1 MKLKY
6 CILSLLFF
14 YLNISSI
21 QAVIPQMEVSPD
33 ERGVSSLVFQGAGN
47 VRNYVDHGKYL
58 GDLSLTYEV
67 RGKSYAVS
75 LADITPL
82 VLSNTPDKIQIF
94 WQLPSDVRLYQTF
107 TIKGEEVD
115 WEIDFFNRSHHPV
128 KVTDMWFALPVGAL
142 DESIQAHQNLN
153 RHFSLNGNAS
163 FFYWTPL
170 TGQGDILLMTMHKG
184 TAIEY
189 ATQDGKYYLH
199 SMNAVDR
206 TNDSWRLPST
216 SKNVQ
221 PYEHYMTGFNFT
233 LTGNHE
239 EVKTKIYDKHG
250 VVVKVAPGMVVT
262 PEFEVYCALQS
273 KLPVAELVAEYPE
286 EIQITSLGQKEGD
299 KYIYKF
305 RFSRLG
311 ENLITVHYGDDLIC
325 FLDFFVTEPLE
336 TLIKKR
342 ARFIV
347 DKQQHRDSSKWYNG
361 LYSLWDMEK
370 SELLS
375 PDHLGDLREEFM
387 VGGSDDPSNSKP
399 VYVSEKNV
407 IYPNKEEIAS
417 LEYYEENFVWGKLQ
431 RTDEEYPY
439 PYGIYGSENWYQNRS
454 GKYGGYEDGGSGKGR
469 MWRTFDYTTHFAI
482 YYNLYRIAE
491 DNPEM
496 VSYLDAD
503 GYLERAYRTAMAYFE
518 VPYNILMGKQWAF
531 HGWTDWA
538 YKQGNFHERYL
549 LDIINAL
556 QQKGRLKDAA
566 KLRREWEKKVTYM
579 VYEDPWP
586 FGSEMFVDRTAFE
599 SSYYVAEYAKLNP
612 IKPEEQF
619 WYDKNRKKWYSYTS
633 FDTSMIDR
641 FMQNQLDGNLA
652 LRGLFEP
659 GYANL
664 GTAWSGQYVNLD
676 YMTQMGGVALL
687 DYAYRFS
694 DRSDRYIN
702 YGYNSL
708 LASWALMNTGTKK
721 TDFGYWYRGEQN
733 DGAVGWAFSPYQ
745 NSRTYMNYI
754 KVGRAPWRFDGE
766 IDHGLTGGIHGS
778 GVYLLDDPDFGL
790 IGYGGNVRMD
800 KDGTVS
806 IIPFDGVRRQVRIMT
821 PVRFSVELM
830 QDGFRKDYPITLIGT
845 EELSFC
851 IENRSD
857 KPHNTTIRA
866 EGMPEGK
873 YTVMTDHKMITTF
886 NIEAGNAHHPYYIEV
901 PVTDKHT
908 QVKLLKT
915 N

>member
-250 VVVKVAPGMVVT
+250 VVVKVASGMVVT

-830 QDGFRKDYPITLIGT
+830 QDGFRKDYPITLRGT

>member
-67 RGKSYAVS
+67 RGKSYTVS

-82 VLSNTPDKIQIF
+82 ILSNTPDKIQIF
-94 WQLPSDVRLYQTF
+94 WQLPSDVRLYQIF

-216 SKNVQ
+216 SKTVQ

-633 FDTSMIDR
+633 FDISMIDR

-694 DRSDRYIN
+694 DRPDRYIN

-830 QDGFRKDYPITLIGT
+830 QDGFRKDYPITLRGT

-851 IENRSD
+851 MENRSD

>member
-347 DKQQHRDSSKWYNG
+347 DKQQHRDSYKWYNG

-830 QDGFRKDYPITLIGT
+830 QDGFRKDYPITLRGT

>member
-67 RGKSYAVS
+67 RGKSYTVS

-82 VLSNTPDKIQIF
+82 ILSNTSDKIQIF

-170 TGQGDILLMTMHKG
+170 TGQGDVLLMTMHKG

-273 KLPVAELVAEYPE
+273 KLPVVELVAEYPE

-491 DNPEM
+491 DNTEM

-694 DRSDRYIN
+694 DRPDRYIN

-830 QDGFRKDYPITLIGT
+830 QDGFRKDYPITLRGT

>member
-454 GKYGGYEDGGSGKGR
+454 GKYGGYEDGCSGKGR

-496 VSYLDAD
+496 VFYLDAD

-694 DRSDRYIN
+694 DRPDRYIN

-830 QDGFRKDYPITLIGT
+830 RDGFRKDYPITLRGT

>member
-347 DKQQHRDSSKWYNG
+347 DKQQHRDSYKWYNG

-687 DYAYRFS
+687 DNAYRFS

-830 QDGFRKDYPITLIGT
+830 QDGFRKDYPITLRGT

>member
-67 RGKSYAVS
+67 RGKSYTVS

-82 VLSNTPDKIQIF
+82 ILSNTPDKIQIF
-94 WQLPSDVRLYQTF
+94 WQLPSDVRLYQIF

-216 SKNVQ
+216 SKTVQ

-273 KLPVAELVAEYPE
+273 KLPIVELVAEYPE

-503 GYLERAYRTAMAYFE
+503 GYLERAYRTAIAYFE

-556 QQKGRLKDAA
+556 RQKGRLKDAA

-694 DRSDRYIN
+694 DRPDRYIN

-830 QDGFRKDYPITLIGT
+830 RDGFRKDYPITLRGT

>member
-273 KLPVAELVAEYPE
+273 KLPVVELVAEYPE

-305 RFSRLG
+305 RFSHLG

-518 VPYNILMGKQWAF
+518 VLYNILMGKQWAF

-633 FDTSMIDR
+633 FDISMIDR

-694 DRSDRYIN
+694 DRPDRYIN

-830 QDGFRKDYPITLIGT
+830 QDGFRKDYPITLRGT

-851 IENRSD
+851 MENRSD

>member
-107 TIKGEEVD
+107 TIKGEEV

-830 QDGFRKDYPITLIGT
+830 QDGFRKDYPITLRGT

>member
-273 KLPVAELVAEYPE
+273 KLPVVELVAEYPE

-305 RFSRLG
+305 RFSHLG

-586 FGSEMFVDRTAFE
+586 FGSEMFDDRTAFE

-633 FDTSMIDR
+633 FDISMIDR

-664 GTAWSGQYVNLD
+664 CTSWSGQYVNLD

-694 DRSDRYIN
+694 DRPDRYIN

-830 QDGFRKDYPITLIGT
+830 QDGFRKDYPITLRGT

-851 IENRSD
+851 MENRSD

>member
-67 RGKSYAVS
+67 RGKSYTVS

-82 VLSNTPDKIQIF
+82 ILSNTPDKIQIF
-94 WQLPSDVRLYQTF
+94 WQLPSDVRLYQIF

-216 SKNVQ
+216 SKTVQ

-273 KLPVAELVAEYPE
+273 KLPIVELVAEYPE

-503 GYLERAYRTAMAYFE
+503 GYLERAYRTAIAYFE

-549 LDIINAL
+549 LGIINAL
-556 QQKGRLKDAA
+556 RQKGRLKDAA

-694 DRSDRYIN
+694 DRPDRYIN

-830 QDGFRKDYPITLIGT
+830 RDGFRKDYPITLRGT

>member
-67 RGKSYAVS
+67 RGKSYTVS
-75 LADITPL
+75 LADITPQ

-216 SKNVQ
+216 SKTVQ

-273 KLPVAELVAEYPE
+273 KLPIVELVAEYPE

-694 DRSDRYIN
+694 DRPDSN

-830 QDGFRKDYPITLIGT
+830 RDGFRKDYPITLRGT

>member
-273 KLPVAELVAEYPE
+273 KLPVVELVAEYPE

-305 RFSRLG
+305 RFSHLG

-633 FDTSMIDR
+633 FDISMIDR

-694 DRSDRYIN
+694 DRPDRYIN

-766 IDHGLTGGIHGS
+766 IDHGLTGAIHGS

-830 QDGFRKDYPITLIGT
+830 QDGFRKDYPIALRGT

>member
-67 RGKSYAVS
+67 RGKSYTVS
-75 LADITPL
+75 LADITPQ

-189 ATQDGKYYLH
+189 VTQDGKYYLH

-694 DRSDRYIN
+694 DRPDRYIN

-830 QDGFRKDYPITLIGT
+830 QDGFRKDYPITLRGT

-886 NIEAGNAHHPYYIEV
+886 NIEAGNAHHPYYIEL

>member
-67 RGKSYAVS
+67 RGKSYTVS
-75 LADITPL
+75 LADITPQ

-273 KLPVAELVAEYPE
+273 KLPIVELVAEYPE

-305 RFSRLG
+305 RFSRLE

-641 FMQNQLDGNLA
+641 FMQNQLNGNLA

-694 DRSDRYIN
+694 DRPDRYIN

-754 KVGRAPWRFDGE
+754 KVGRAPWRFDAE

-830 QDGFRKDYPITLIGT
+830 RDGFRKDYPITLRGT

-908 QVKLLKT
+908 QMKLLKT

>member
-347 DKQQHRDSSKWYNG
+347 DKQQHRDPSKWYNG

-694 DRSDRYIN
+694 DRPDRDIN

-830 QDGFRKDYPITLIGT
+830 QDGFRKDYPITLRGT

-901 PVTDKHT
+901 PVTDKHI

>member
-305 RFSRLG
+305 RFSHLG

-694 DRSDRYIN
+694 DRPDRYIN

-830 QDGFRKDYPITLIGT
+830 QDGFRKDYPITLRGT

>member
-67 RGKSYAVS
+67 RGKSYTVS
-75 LADITPL
+75 LADITPQ

-496 VSYLDAD
+496 VFYLDAD

-694 DRSDRYIN
+694 DRPDRYIN

-830 QDGFRKDYPITLIGT
+830 RDGFRKDYPITLRGT

>member
-107 TIKGEEVD
+107 TITGEEVD

-496 VSYLDAD
+496 VFYLDAD

-694 DRSDRYIN
+694 DRPDRYIN

-830 QDGFRKDYPITLIGT
+830 RDGFRKDYPITLRGT

>member
-14 YLNISSI
+14 YLNIYSI

-694 DRSDRYIN
+694 DRPDRYIN

-830 QDGFRKDYPITLIGT
+830 QDGFRKDYPITLRGM

>member
-305 RFSRLG
+305 RFSHLG

-496 VSYLDAD
+496 VFYLDAD

-633 FDTSMIDR
+633 FDISMIDR

-694 DRSDRYIN
+694 DRPDRYIN

-830 QDGFRKDYPITLIGT
+830 QDGFRKDYPITLRGT

-851 IENRSD
+851 MENRSD

>member
-206 TNDSWRLPST
+206 INDSWRLPST

-694 DRSDRYIN
+694 DRPDRYIN

-830 QDGFRKDYPITLIGT
+830 QDGFRKDYPITLRGT

>member
-21 QAVIPQMEVSPD
+21 QAVIPQMEV
-33 ERGVSSLVFQGAGN
+33 VFQGAGN

-830 QDGFRKDYPITLIGT
+830 QDGFRKDYPITLRGT

>member
-347 DKQQHRDSSKWYNG
+347 DKQQHRDSSEWYNG

-694 DRSDRYIN
+694 DRPDRYIN

-830 QDGFRKDYPITLIGT
+830 QDGFRKDYPITLRGT

>member
-153 RHFSLNGNAS
+153 CHFSLNGNAS

-417 LEYYEENFVWGKLQ
+417 LE
-431 RTDEEYPY
+431 
-439 PYGIYGSENWYQNRS
+439 
-454 GKYGGYEDGGSGKGR
+454 
-469 MWRTFDYTTHFAI
+469 
-482 YYNLYRIAE
+482 
-491 DNPEM
+491 
-496 VSYLDAD
+496 
-503 GYLERAYRTAMAYFE
+503 
-518 VPYNILMGKQWAF
+518 
-531 HGWTDWA
+531 
-538 YKQGNFHERYL
+538 
-549 LDIINAL
+549 
-556 QQKGRLKDAA
+556 
-566 KLRREWEKKVTYM
+566 
-579 VYEDPWP
+579 
-586 FGSEMFVDRTAFE
+586 
-599 SSYYVAEYAKLNP
+599 
-612 IKPEEQF
+612 
-619 WYDKNRKKWYSYTS
+619 
-633 FDTSMIDR
+633 
-641 FMQNQLDGNLA
+641 
-652 LRGLFEP
+652 
-659 GYANL
+659 
-664 GTAWSGQYVNLD
+664 
-676 YMTQMGGVALL
+676 
-687 DYAYRFS
+687 
-694 DRSDRYIN
+694 
-702 YGYNSL
+702 
-708 LASWALMNTGTKK
+708 
-721 TDFGYWYRGEQN
+721 
-733 DGAVGWAFSPYQ
+733 
-745 NSRTYMNYI
+745 
-754 KVGRAPWRFDGE
+754 
-766 IDHGLTGGIHGS
+766 
-778 GVYLLDDPDFGL
+778 
-790 IGYGGNVRMD
+790 
-800 KDGTVS
+800 
-806 IIPFDGVRRQVRIMT
+806 
-821 PVRFSVELM
+821 
-830 QDGFRKDYPITLIGT
+830 
-845 EELSFC
+845 
-851 IENRSD
+851 
-857 KPHNTTIRA
+857 
-866 EGMPEGK
+866 
-873 YTVMTDHKMITTF
+873 
-886 NIEAGNAHHPYYIEV
+886 
-901 PVTDKHT
+901 
-908 QVKLLKT
+908 
-915 N
+915 

>member
-496 VSYLDAD
+496 VFYLDAD

-694 DRSDRYIN
+694 DRPDRYIN

-830 QDGFRKDYPITLIGT
+830 RDGFRKDYPITLRGT

-866 EGMPEGK
+866 EGMPECK